1 MTNFKFFTKDVE
13 TLARKIAQK
22 EAVDNWI
29 FFTIDEVEER
39 IEQWIEYLNSEVND
53 DTIKIK
59 IIKSIFKGYYEY
71 SDPSKEYTEAIIDSV
86 FDVINTNI
94 NEGE

>member
-39 IEQWIEYLNSEVND
+39 IEQWIEYLNSEVNED
-53 DTIKIK
+53 
-59 IIKSIFKGYYEY
+59 ER
-71 SDPSKEYTEAIIDSV
+71 
-86 FDVINTNI
+86 
-94 NEGE
+94 